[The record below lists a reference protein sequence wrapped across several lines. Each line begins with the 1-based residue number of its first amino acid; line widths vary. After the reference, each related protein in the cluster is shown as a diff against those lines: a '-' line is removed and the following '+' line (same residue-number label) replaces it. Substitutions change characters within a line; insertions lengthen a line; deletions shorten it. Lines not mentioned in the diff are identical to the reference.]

1 MTGYPAP
8 DRTALLRRGAAV
20 AAVLLLLYAGG
31 AVTRARHA
39 ATFDLYPPIHPA
51 AVGPVRVRDNRF
63 LDYRTWSYQA
73 AAVADEVREFYAAAL
88 RADGWQPSGTGYQ
101 RGELRLA
108 VGIVPSDTGV
118 RVSLLVNEGRH
129 TR

>member
-8 DRTALLRRGAAV
+8 DRTSLLRRGAIV

-39 ATFDLYPPIHPA
+39 AAFAVELPIHPA
-51 AVGPVRVRDNRF
+51 VAGQVRVRDNRF
-63 LDYRTWSYQA
+63 LDYRTWTYQA
-73 AAVADEVREFYAAAL
+73 TATADEVRAFYAVAL
-88 RADGWQPSGTGYQ
+88 PADGWQPSGSGYQ

-108 VGIVPSDTGV
+108 VGIMPSEAGV
-118 RVSLLVNEGRH
+118 RVSLMVTADADR
-129 TR
+129 